1 MQRRILFNSNGINS
15 NKTYRGFALPY
26 MREEHGVVTA
36 GLITGIVWGM
46 WHLPLWID
54 CPNKAR

>member
-26 MREEHGVVTA
+26 MREEHGVVA
-36 GLITGIVWGM
+36 AVLICILFSSKRSPDYKGGL
-46 WHLPLWID
+46 L
-54 CPNKAR
+54 